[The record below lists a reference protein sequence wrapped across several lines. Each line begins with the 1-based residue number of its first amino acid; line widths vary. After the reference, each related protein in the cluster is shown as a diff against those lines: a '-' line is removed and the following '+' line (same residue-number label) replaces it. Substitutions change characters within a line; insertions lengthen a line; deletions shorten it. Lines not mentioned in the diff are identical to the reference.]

1 MLARSVLLLILS
13 VYGCCDKTTRRIQPH
28 WLMAGEPY
36 ELVPLQLS
44 RVESNTVVELE
55 IKQGRDTRGD
65 PFNGEQVMGFVS
77 VQRGGFWLDLTNKSN
92 KPIRV
97 LWPLARYVDEL
108 GHEHRIYAQPR
119 GPLPDLPSE
128 MATTDAVTVQPG
140 ERYRPTVVP
149 VYKQRLLASGCREMV
164 PYREPLIPTN
174 LTDVRRFPGE
184 ASVRAYV
191 NDLAKRQAPV
201 KLVMP
206 VEIDGKWYQYTFSF
220 VLRNRWA
227 DMPKKQ

>member
-1 MLARSVLLLILS
+1 MRRAWRTTALVAVFAAAIWA
-13 VYGCCDKTTRRIQPH
+13 CCDRETKRMQPH
-28 WLMAGEPY
+28 WLSAGRGYVFDPEEISREQTSLSFKRPY
-36 ELVPLQLS
+36 GIAYWGDE
-44 RVESNTVVELE
+44 RVSGTIRAQE
-55 IKQGRDTRGD
+55 D
-65 PFNGEQVMGFVS
+65 
-77 VQRGGFWLDLTNKSN
+77 GFWLELTNKSD

-97 LWPLARYVDEL
+97 LWPLTRYVDEL